1 MHKQTLY
8 LKSTGIVLVS
18 FGWDEAG
25 KLIIGDITNAI
36 GNKIEPSEEDMAHI
50 NETMIEHHENRV

>member
-18 FGWDEAG
+18 FGWDNTG

-36 GNKIEPSEEDMAHI
+36 GNQIKPSEDDMEII
-50 NETMIEHHENRV
+50 NETMTSHHENRV